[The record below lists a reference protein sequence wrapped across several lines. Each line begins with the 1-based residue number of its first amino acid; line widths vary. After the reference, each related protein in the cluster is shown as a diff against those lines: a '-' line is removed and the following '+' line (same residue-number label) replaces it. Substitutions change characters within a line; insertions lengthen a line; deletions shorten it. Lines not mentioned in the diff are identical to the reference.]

1 MNGCYEE
8 FEKKFW
14 NNGNMY
20 FQWSGG
26 YMGLYIDKTHLN
38 TYIKLVH
45 FTVCLQKKVDFKGKY
60 VFHKK
65 RIKLKRLNH
74 KEIWISTQPK

>member
-1 MNGCYEE
+1 MTGCYEE

-14 NNGNMY
+14 NNGNIY

-45 FTVCLQKKVDFKGKY
+45 FTVCLKKKLISKENMY
-60 VFHKK
+60 SIKK
-65 RIKLKRLNH
+65 DKIKKA
-74 KEIWISTQPK
+74 ES